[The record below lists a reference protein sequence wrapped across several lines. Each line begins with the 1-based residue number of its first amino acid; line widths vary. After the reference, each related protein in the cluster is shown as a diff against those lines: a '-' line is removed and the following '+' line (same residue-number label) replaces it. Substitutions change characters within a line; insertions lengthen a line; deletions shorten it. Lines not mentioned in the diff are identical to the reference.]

1 MMPRG
6 YHWLMM
12 EFEVAQNGK
21 NCQVGRSLLI
31 QALWSLGLLWQER
44 LILHYSSNSA
54 RYLILGNAYIP
65 RDQVNDCPHDL
76 ARRGLCPKKK
86 SLFFFFFFFLLRLNI
101 LAISYILR
109 SRDLQERYN
118 PCRRGSYTP
127 YPGSVRQSPQSVF
140 FNGTAWRGN
149 QNTIT
154 GSGRFYIFWKRTSSM
169 EENKVHTYVGGNKV
183 NLYAY
188 WWVEQGY
195 ITRSRRRSLPSCG
208 LTTWTPD
215 GTLLLKW
222 RRPKQERIFGSVM
235 FNAQFA
241 LRYSAR
247 YAWLVGVVSRKGGNQ
262 YNGTFFADFYF
273 ISKFTFFFTT

>member
-1 MMPRG
+1 M
-6 YHWLMM
+6 
-12 EFEVAQNGK
+12 
-21 NCQVGRSLLI
+21 
-31 QALWSLGLLWQER
+31 
-44 LILHYSSNSA
+44 
-54 RYLILGNAYIP
+54 
-65 RDQVNDCPHDL
+65 
-76 ARRGLCPKKK
+76 
-86 SLFFFFFFFLLRLNI
+86 RLNI

-241 LRYSAR
+241 IRYSAR

-273 ISKFTFFFTT
+273 ISKFTFFLQHKFSRVGSVVSDAWPLTPAKRTKTGFYLSRFFLLFFMSGLSINGLRLIIRISPNNLY